1 MGKWTP
7 ILLIW
12 LGGIGF
18 LAAVLLFDSIK
29 GVFRK
34 RPDRRLKS

>member
-7 ILLIW
+7 LLVIW

-18 LAAVLLFDSIK
+18 LVAVLLLDSIK

-34 RPDRRLKS
+34 RPDRRLNS